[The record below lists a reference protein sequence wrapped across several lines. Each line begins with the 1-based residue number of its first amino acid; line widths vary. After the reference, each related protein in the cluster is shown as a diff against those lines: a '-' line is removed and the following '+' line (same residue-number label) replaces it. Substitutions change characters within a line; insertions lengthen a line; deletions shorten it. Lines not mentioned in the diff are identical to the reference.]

1 MTAASRSPMVAVAV
15 AGDRNLT
22 RISGSQPLSDR
33 TLASFARTV
42 AGKAPGKLYYVVEV
56 SERGRQ
62 RKKGDPLYVWH
73 VGEGFHHAEG
83 WWTDAEV

>member
-1 MTAASRSPMVAVAV
+1 MATMVAIAV

-22 RISGSQPLSDR
+22 RITGLRQLSDA
-33 TLASFARTV
+33 TLDSFARAV
-42 AGKAPGKLYYVVEV
+42 AGKEPGRLYYVVEC

-73 VGEGFHHAEG
+73 VGDGFRHANG
-83 WWTDAEV
+83 WWTEVG